1 MFSSAPNDAIS
12 SWRKERPDSFAL
24 TMQKFREFKPMSKP
38 NPPPRTSSEPTAV
51 FNNAKLIEFG
61 LWLLRKGNRESTV
74 QRKLKYLKGLKG
86 SIDYMVSQVLAKD
99 WSDKSKECALE
110 AVRQYAEFQG
120 LNA

>member
-1 MFSSAPNDAIS
+1 M
-12 SWRKERPDSFAL
+12 
-24 TMQKFREFKPMSKP
+24 
-38 NPPPRTSSEPTAV
+38 
-51 FNNAKLIEFG
+51 
-61 LWLLRKGNRESTV
+61 WLLRKGNRESTV